1 MSSLAAASVGIGL
14 RSVRSDDLGGKDAR
28 HLAPRARQNVIF
40 ELGYFIARLGRER
53 VAALKQDSVEVPSD
67 FSGVVYLTYDSN
79 KAWKQD
85 LARELEAAGFE
96 IDWNK
101 VMQNKV
107 MQ

>member
-14 RSVRSDDLGGKDAR
+14 RYVRSDDLGGEDEY

-67 FSGVVYLTYDSN
+67 FSGVVYLTYDSS
-79 KAWKQD
+79 KAWRQD
-85 LARELEAAGFE
+85 LAQELEAAGFE

-101 VMQNKV
+101 VMRNKV

>member
-1 MSSLAAASVGIGL
+1 M
-14 RSVRSDDLGGKDAR
+14 
-28 HLAPRARQNVIF
+28 APRARQNVIF
-40 ELGYFIARLGRER
+40 ELGYFIARLGRKR

-67 FSGVVYLTYDSN
+67 FSGVVYLPYDSN
-79 KAWKQD
+79 KAWKQA
-85 LARELEAAGFE
+85 LAKELKAAGFE